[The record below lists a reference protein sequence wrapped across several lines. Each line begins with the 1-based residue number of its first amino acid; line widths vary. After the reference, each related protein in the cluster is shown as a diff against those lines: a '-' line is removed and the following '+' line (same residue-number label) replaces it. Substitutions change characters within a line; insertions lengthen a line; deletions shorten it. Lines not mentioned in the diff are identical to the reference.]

1 MRKASKPG
9 HSQMIKPLGISLMA
23 LAGLLDIRPKVK
35 VAPAH
40 QNMPTGLLSR
50 LSPAKLLHW

>member
-1 MRKASKPG
+1 MASKPG
-9 HSQMIKPLGISLMA
+9 RSQMIKPLGMSLMA

-35 VAPAH
+35 VAPTH

-50 LSPAKLLHW
+50 LSPAKLLNW